1 MRFIPVAFSH
11 TGQTHGEFKRLTK
24 EQTRQKLMR
33 FEGEAK
39 RSKVRSAMKWW
50 SKRISMIIAKTASR
64 IVAFKS
70 DKLVEALFQDQS
82 VVQTRQLD
90 MEGVS
95 FHDAD
100 FELRRL
106 GA

>member
-33 FEGEAK
+33 FEGEAR

-50 SKRISMIIAKTASR
+50 SKHISMTKSKTAIRS
-64 IVAFKS
+64 VAFKAS
-70 DKLVEALFQDQS
+70 RVCESALES
-82 VVQTRQLD
+82 
-90 MEGVS
+90 
-95 FHDAD
+95 H
-100 FELRRL
+100 
-106 GA
+106 